1 MNHTLINRIQT
12 VLRICM
18 LEGAYGLHIMN
29 LEVASLSGEIGGYLR
44 RGCHI
49 DTTVGTPIFLKL
61 VSMIQT
67 NLEKCTSKNTLPPP
81 F

>member
-29 LEVASLSGEIGGYLR
+29 LEVASFAE
-44 RGCHI
+44 
-49 DTTVGTPIFLKL
+49 
-61 VSMIQT
+61 
-67 NLEKCTSKNTLPPP
+67 
-81 F
+81 